1 MTVVTVTEIK
11 HQARLAQWRDK
22 IVDCRSNGN
31 NVKRWC
37 AENNV
42 SDATYYRWEREIFGH
57 AQERRNMEALPAN
70 TTFAELP
77 APKKS
82 VSGTPVSG
90 CIATVR
96 VREISIDV
104 YQDTE
109 IAVIKA
115 LVEALLSC

>member
-82 VSGTPVSG
+82 VSGTPVWKSAQASKTTYILTG
-90 CIATVR
+90 RDLQSHGT
-96 VREISIDV
+96 
-104 YQDTE
+104 
-109 IAVIKA
+109 
-115 LVEALLSC
+115 L

>member
-1 MTVVTVTEIK
+1 MAVTEIK

-22 IVDCRSNGN
+22 IVDCRSNGT
-31 NVKRWC
+31 NVKRWS

-42 SDATYYRWEREIFGH
+42 SDATYYRWEREIFGRV
-57 AQERRNMEALPAN
+57 QERQNMGALPAN
-70 TTFAELP
+70 ATFAELP

-82 VSGTPVSG
+82 ASGTPVSG

-96 VREISIDV
+96 VGEIPIDV
-104 YQDTE
+104 YQDTK
-109 IAVIKA
+109 IAVIKV